1 MKTNKCFLEKVGRQ
15 GFLSKALVLSL
26 PLLFIDFFFYY
37 PLSWIIKFA
46 FFTDKNSFTLQYF
59 STIFKDPYTFFVL
72 KFTFKEAFIS
82 ALITLIIGFPGAFI
96 ISHYKFK
103 GKSLILSLTT
113 IPFVLPSVLVALGF
127 IVLFGRNGYL
137 NSFLINVLHIKSPI
151 SILYTFPAIVM
162 VHAFYNFPIILRV
175 VGSAWEGLPD
185 KLLFA
190 AQSLGANR
198 FQTFW
203 KVTLPILLPAIISS
217 FTLVFMFCFLSFVII
232 LVIGGARF
240 ATIEVSIYTYY
251 NVFSDFHMGSALA
264 LLQAIFSI
272 TFVYIYMKSGSV
284 IHSGTFSKT
293 LLPKKNLLK
302 YPKDF
307 LLSFSYFFFIVLL
320 ILLPIAVIFINAFY
334 TPFTHRITLNNFINL
349 FSSKFDYITG
359 ISQIRVILN
368 SFFFALLT
376 MFLSTS
382 FALGISYGI
391 RNFKKGKNIFLSI
404 VMLPIAVS
412 PITIALSFLIAFQ
425 RVNWVLNTFIA
436 IAVAHTLIALP
447 FAVKIISPAVDSM
460 PLSYVFAAESLGMSR
475 IRAFFSVDLNILK
488 KILLASLIFSF
499 AISLGEFGATLML
512 YRNTY
517 ISMPIALYR
526 FLSGRHFGIA
536 SAMGALLAFISM
548 LVFVAM
554 DRINKEVSIV

>member
-1 MKTNKCFLEKVGRQ
+1 MKIEKCFLEKIRKQ
-15 GFLSKALVLSL
+15 DFLSKALVLSL
-26 PLLFIDFFFYY
+26 PLLFIGFFFYY

-113 IPFVLPSVLVALGF
+113 VPFVLPSVLVALGF
-127 IVLFGRNGYL
+127 MVLFGKNGYL
-137 NSFLINVLHIKSPI
+137 NSFLINVLHIKSPV

-175 VGSAWEGLPD
+175 VGSAWDGLPD

-203 KVTLPILLPAIISS
+203 KVTFPMLLPAIVSS

-251 NVFSDFHMGSALA
+251 NIFSDFHMGSALA
-264 LLQAIFSI
+264 LLQALFSI
-272 TFVYIYMKSGSV
+272 AFVYIYMKSGNI

-302 YPKDF
+302 FPKDF
-307 LLSFSYFFFIVLL
+307 LLSSSYFFFIALL

-334 TPFTHRITLNNFINL
+334 APFTHQFTINNFVNL
-349 FSSKFDYITG
+349 FSSKFNYITG
-359 ISQIRVILN
+359 IPQIRVILN
-368 SFFFALLT
+368 SFTFALLT
-376 MFLSTS
+376 MLLSTS
-382 FALGISYGI
+382 LALGVSYGI
-391 RNFKKGKNIFLSI
+391 RDFKKGKNIFLSF

-425 RVNWVLNTFIA
+425 RINWVLNTFIA

-460 PLSYVFAAESLGMSR
+460 PLSYVFAAESLGMNR

-499 AISLGEFGATLML
+499 AISIGEFGATLML
-512 YRNTY
+512 YRNAY
-517 ISMPIALYR
+517 ITMPVALYR
-526 FLSGRHFGIA
+526 FLSGRHFGTA
-536 SAMGALLAFISM
+536 SAMGALLAFISI
-548 LVFVAM
+548 LSFIAM
-554 DRINKEVSIV
+554 DRINKEASIA

>member
-1 MKTNKCFLEKVGRQ
+1 MKIKKCFLEKIRKQ
-15 GFLSKALVLSL
+15 DFLSRVLILSL
-26 PLLFIDFFFYY
+26 PLLFIGFFFYF

-46 FFTDKNSFTLQYF
+46 FFTDRNSFTLQYF
-59 STIFKDPYTFFVL
+59 STIFKDPYTFFVV

-103 GKSLILSLTT
+103 GKSIILSLTT
-113 IPFVLPSVLVALGF
+113 VPFVLPSVLVALGF
-127 IVLFGRNGYL
+127 IVLLGKNGYL
-137 NSFLINVLHIKSPI
+137 NSFLINVLHFKNPV
-151 SILYTFPAIVM
+151 SILYTFPAIII

-175 VGSAWEGLPD
+175 VGSAWDGLPD
-185 KLLFA
+185 KLIFA

-203 KVTLPILLPAIISS
+203 KVTFPMLLPAIVSS

-251 NVFSDFHMGSALA
+251 NIFSDFHMGSALA
-264 LLQAIFSI
+264 LLQALFSI
-272 TFVYIYMKSGSV
+272 TFVYIYMKSGNV
-284 IHSGTFSKT
+284 IRSGTFSKT
-293 LLPKKNLLK
+293 VLPKKNLSNF
-302 YPKDF
+302 PKDF
-307 LLSFSYFFFIVLL
+307 LFSVSYFFFITLL
-320 ILLPIAVIFINAFY
+320 ILLPITVIFINAFY
-334 TPFTHRITLNNFINL
+334 TPFTHRFTINNFVNL
-349 FSSKFDYITG
+349 FSSKFNYITG
-359 ISQIRVILN
+359 IPQIRVILN
-368 SFFFALLT
+368 SFIFALLT

-382 FALGISYGI
+382 LALGISYGI
-391 RNFKKGKNIFLSI
+391 RNFKKGKNIFLSF

-460 PLSYVFAAESLGMSR
+460 PLSYVFAAESLGMNR

-499 AISLGEFGATLML
+499 AISIGEFGATLML
-512 YRNTY
+512 YRNAY
-517 ISMPIALYR
+517 ITMPVALYR

-548 LVFVAM
+548 LAFIAM
-554 DRINKEVSIV
+554 DRINKEVSIA